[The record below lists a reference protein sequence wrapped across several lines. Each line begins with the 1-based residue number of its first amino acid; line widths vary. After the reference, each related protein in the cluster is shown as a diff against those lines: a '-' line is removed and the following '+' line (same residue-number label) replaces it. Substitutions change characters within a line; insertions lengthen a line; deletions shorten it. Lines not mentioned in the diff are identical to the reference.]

1 MELKRENFRFNRR
14 INLQEVI
21 NSSSLFYM
29 DIEDINEDRVVCEE
43 HLEDGESLI
52 VFQNTDEQYE
62 NERYCYIKL
71 NTLVGLDGNT
81 KQIIVEKIIVDTNL
95 IQTSL
100 FDEIFRILLQQENN
114 EFNNRI
120 VLSDLFN
127 ESFRG
132 RIDECVRELSNR
144 VYILFTEYTSDY
156 SPTYNI

>member
-1 MELKRENFRFNRR
+1 MKNIWKMAKIL
-14 INLQEVI
+14 
-21 NSSSLFYM
+21 
-29 DIEDINEDRVVCEE
+29 
-43 HLEDGESLI
+43 
-52 VFQNTDEQYE
+52 NTDEQYE

-144 VYILFTEYTSDY
+144 VYILFTEYASDY
-156 SPTYNI
+156 NPTYNI